1 MPFGSE
7 GIEPGT
13 ALALSGG
20 GYRATLFHAG
30 ALWRLNETGRMSTLK
45 RVSSISGG
53 SITAGALAVRW
64 NDLTFAGGV
73 ATDFEEKVVNSIR
86 KFCETTIDV
95 PAFGLGALLP
105 GTRASDLVEVE
116 YRKHLLGEKTL
127 RDLPD
132 EPRFVINA
140 TNLATGASF
149 RFSKPYAGDYLIGMI
164 RNPTFLVSQAV
175 AASSAFPPVLSP
187 MEIEIDEPD
196 LFERTDGAELYDDV
210 GYREKLW
217 LTDGGVYDNLG
228 LETVWKR
235 FDTVLVSDAGAPFD
249 RDDDPWVNPL
259 SQLKR
264 TLDIAM
270 DQVLAL
276 RKRILIGEYVAS
288 ERKGTYWGIGTEI
301 ADYGLSNSLP
311 CPAGKTL
318 ELSQIRTR
326 LDRFD
331 EKEQCELINWGY
343 AVSDAALRRYVDP
356 SIPAPAGWPYPEYA
370 LDR

>member
-1 MPFGSE
+1 MPFGME
-7 GIEPGT
+7 GIEAGT
-13 ALALSGG
+13 GLALSGG

-30 ALWRLNETGRMSTLK
+30 ALWRLNELGRLSTLT
-45 RVSSISGG
+45 RISSISGG
-53 SITAGALAVRW
+53 SITAAALGVRW
-64 NDLTFAGGV
+64 GELTFSGGV
-73 ATDFEEKVVNSIR
+73 ATNFVECVVDSIR

-105 GTRASDLVEVE
+105 GKRASDLVELE

-127 RDLPD
+127 QDLPD

-140 TNLATGASF
+140 TNLASGASF
-149 RFSKPYAGDYLIGMI
+149 RFSKPYAGDYLIGLI
-164 RNPTFLVSQAV
+164 PNPEFLVSAAV

-187 MEIEIDEPD
+187 MVIEIEDPAV
-196 LFERTDGAELYDDV
+196 FERTEGAELYDEV
-210 GYREKLW
+210 GFREKLW

-228 LETVWKR
+228 LETVWDR

-249 RDDDPWVNPL
+249 RDDDPWVNPV

-276 RKRILIGEYVAS
+276 RKRILIGQYVAG
-288 ERKGTYWGIGTEI
+288 ERKGAYWGIGTEI
-301 ADYGLSNSLP
+301 DDYQLADAMP
-311 CPAGKTL
+311 CPPGKTL
-318 ELSQIRTR
+318 ELSEIRTR

-331 EKEQCELINWGY
+331 EGEQCELINWGY
-343 AVSDAALRRYVDP
+343 AVSDAALRRFVDA
-356 SIPAPAGWPYPEYA
+356 SAPAPAGWPYPDYA